1 METSIKGNGGWLQ
14 LLDRLFLLSWRK
26 VIVAL
31 VVCGLAA
38 GIVWAVAEAFDGRMF
53 VLDGLATAAFYVGT
67 LVIPLYLIVGLVY
80 TAVRRLQPK
89 QYLLLSRW
97 TLLVLPA
104 FVVAVLLHNFVYAL
118 FYPAFLRE
126 DGDEGIFFVVA
137 LLGIPIYLVVVLV
150 YSAWVW
156 VGRLRS
162 KTSGH

>member
-1 METSIKGNGGWLQ
+1 
-14 LLDRLFLLSWRK
+14 
-26 VIVAL
+26 
-31 VVCGLAA
+31 
-38 GIVWAVAEAFDGRMF
+38 
-53 VLDGLATAAFYVGT
+53 
-67 LVIPLYLIVGLVY
+67 VY

>member
-1 METSIKGNGGWLQ
+1 METSIKGNGAWLQ

-97 TLLVLPA
+97 TLLVLPG
-104 FVVAVLLHNFVYAL
+104 L
-118 FYPAFLRE
+118 FAR
-126 DGDEGIFFVVA
+126 GWG
-137 LLGIPIYLVVVLV
+137 
-150 YSAWVW
+150 
-156 VGRLRS
+156 
-162 KTSGH
+162 